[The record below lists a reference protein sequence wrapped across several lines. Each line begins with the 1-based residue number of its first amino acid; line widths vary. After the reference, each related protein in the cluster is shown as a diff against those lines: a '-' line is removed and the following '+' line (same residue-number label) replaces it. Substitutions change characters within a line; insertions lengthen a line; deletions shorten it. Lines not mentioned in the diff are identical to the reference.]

1 MGSWVIITKINVA
14 VIKFYNPPYRFKN
27 HPSISVSAGLFL
39 LCFLCVFVCLFVFC
53 CIFYL
58 ISLFFCLSHRWGWA
72 HYCVI
77 PFLKENHFTMHPS
90 KALAPSSSPTVRY
103 PLSLSVPLSW
113 LLTSCPFS
121 RVPRVSCWAQLE
133 RDNAEMMKCCAVIPP
148 TMHASQRGPFNFPVG
163 LQVLIGSFDTW
174 RWVRGQRAE
183 KKPCSRV

>member
-1 MGSWVIITKINVA
+1 MVFFVF
-14 VIKFYNPPYRFKN
+14 V
-27 HPSISVSAGLFL
+27 FL
-39 LCFLCVFVCLFVFC
+39 VCLFSVVSSIWSVC
-53 CIFYL
+53 FYVCL
-58 ISLFFCLSHRWGWA
+58 IGGDEPIIVS
-72 HYCVI
+72 
-77 PFLKENHFTMHPS
+77 FLKENHFKMHPS

-103 PLSLSVPLSW
+103 PPSLPVPLSW

-174 RWVRGQRAE
+174 RWVRGQRSE
-183 KKPCSRV
+183 KKPCSIV